1 MHSIFKHNSPNMK
14 PWKKLDEKVV
24 LDKYG
29 RKVVAT
35 NYRMPDGKQDE
46 YYIKH
51 ESDGCAILALDKDNR
66 VILVR
71 QYRPGP
77 DKILLEMPAGFIDKD
92 DKDMLSAAKR
102 ELAEET
108 GYEGDV
114 EFVACCFDDA
124 YSIVKKCS
132 FVAKNCVLNKKM
144 TPEKGLDVK
153 LVSLD
158 EFRKLLQ
165 AGQLTDVE
173 LGYQGL
179 DYLGLL

>member
-1 MHSIFKHNSPNMK
+1 MK
-14 PWKKLDEKVV
+14 TWKKLDEKVV
-24 LDKYG
+24 LEKYG

-35 NYRMPDGKQDE
+35 NYQFPDGKKDE

-51 ESDGCAILALDKDNR
+51 EPDGCGILALDKNNQ
-66 VILVR
+66 VVLVR

-77 DKILLEMPAGFIDKD
+77 DKILLEMPGGFIDTT
-92 DKDMLSAAKR
+92 DKDMIAGAER

-108 GYEGDV
+108 GYEGDI
-114 EFVACCFDDA
+114 EFVACCYDDA
-124 YSIVKKCS
+124 YSTVKKCS
-132 FVAKNCVLNKKM
+132 FVAKNCVLNKKIK
-144 TPEKGLDVK
+144 TEDGCEVV

-158 EFRKLLQ
+158 EFRKILR

>member
-1 MHSIFKHNSPNMK
+1 MK

-24 LDKYG
+24 LEKYG

-35 NYRMPDGKQDE
+35 NYLMPDGKKDE

-51 ESDGCAILALDKDNR
+51 EPDGCAILALDKNNK

-77 DKILLEMPAGFIDKD
+77 NKILLEMPAGFIDPE
-92 DKDMLSAAKR
+92 DKNMLAAAKR
-102 ELAEET
+102 ELVEET
-108 GYEGDV
+108 GYEG
-114 EFVACCFDDA
+114 EIETVACCWDDA
-124 YSIVKKCS
+124 YSTVKKCS
-132 FVAKNCVLNKKM
+132 FVAKNCTLNKNIK
-144 TPEKGLDVK
+144 TEKGCEVV
-153 LVSLD
+153 LVSLN
-158 EFRKLLQ
+158 EFREILH

-179 DYLGLL
+179 DYLKLL

>member
-1 MHSIFKHNSPNMK
+1 MK

-24 LDKYG
+24 QEKYG

-35 NYRMPDGKQDE
+35 NYLMPDGKKDE

-51 ESDGCAILALDKDNR
+51 EPDACAVLALDKNNK

-77 DKILLEMPAGFIDKD
+77 NKILLEMPGGFIDAT
-92 DKDMLSAAKR
+92 DKNLVDGAER

-108 GYEGDV
+108 GYEGKIK
-114 EFVACCFDDA
+114 FVACCYDDA
-124 YSIVKKCS
+124 YSTVKKCS
-132 FVAKNCVLNKKM
+132 FVAKNCVLNKNIQ
-144 TPEKGLDVK
+144 TEKGCEVV
-153 LVSLD
+153 LVSLNKFK
-158 EFRKLLQ
+158 EILRT
-165 AGQLTDVE
+165 GQLTDVE

-179 DYLGLL
+179 DYLKLL